1 LSRDEIAIRYGPIDR
16 KREEA
21 KMKARILT
29 VVVAVMV
36 LSVMFL
42 SGQAVQAQVQPEAL
56 SAVAVENLF
65 VALNEGDLG
74 SAMATFAMGASAENR
89 LGGQAYLDL
98 DQIGAMLEGWQ
109 RDGREYEVLG
119 DAITNVTSGL
129 DIVTSEVE
137 ISDRGIAWG
146 QQTVMAVVY
155 DGQIQK
161 LYVTGFRLT
170 PSQYW

>member
-1 LSRDEIAIRYGPIDR
+1 
-16 KREEA
+16 
-21 KMKARILT
+21 M
-29 VVVAVMV
+29 
-36 LSVMFL
+36 
-42 SGQAVQAQVQPEAL
+42 
-56 SAVAVENLF
+56 
-65 VALNEGDLG
+65 
-74 SAMATFAMGASAENR
+74 
-89 LGGQAYLDL
+89 
-98 DQIGAMLEGWQ
+98 
-109 RDGREYEVLG
+109 
-119 DAITNVTSGL
+119 TSGL